1 MAVLRETCNEH
12 KKPHPVLSMRVVLF
26 AGKGGVGKT
35 SVAAASGVAC
45 ARKGL
50 KTLIMS
56 LDAAHSLVDSFDLDK
71 TLMDR
76 NKGKPMRVG
85 ENLYIQEMDVQ
96 EEINKHWGEV
106 HKYISGLLNISGIDE
121 VLAEELA
128 ILPGMEEVSS
138 LLYINRY
145 VARKSYDV
153 ILLDCAPTGES
164 IRFISIP
171 TSLEWYMKKLFD
183 IERKIVKVARPITKR
198 LYGVPLPEDEY
209 FATIQR
215 LFDRLEGIDLILSD
229 PKITT
234 VRLITNP
241 EKIVL
246 KETQRAYMYFSLYKM
261 CVDAVVINRV
271 LPEAIDSG
279 YFSRWRQTQNRYIS
293 ETEQLFSPI
302 PIFKVP
308 LLNDQVVGMTE
319 LSKLAEEIYGELSP
333 DQIFYQDTPYAFRK
347 QQNDYFLDIKIPFLT
362 KREVELSK
370 RNEQLIVRMG
380 GFKRQV
386 LLPRNIAAREP
397 SGAKVERDKI
407 IIKFGGK
414 HGD

>member
-1 MAVLRETCNEH
+1 
-12 KKPHPVLSMRVVLF
+12 MRIVLF

-35 SVAAASGVAC
+35 SIAAASGVVC
-45 ARKGL
+45 AQKGL

-71 TLMDR
+71 SLMDK
-76 NKGKPMRVG
+76 NKGKPIRVAK
-85 ENLYIQEMDVQ
+85 NLSIQEVDVQ
-96 EEINKHWGEV
+96 EEIKKNWGEV
-106 HKYISGLLNISGIDE
+106 HKYISSLLNLSGIDE

-138 LLYINRY
+138 LLHINRY
-145 VARKSYDV
+145 VAEKRYDV

-183 IERKIVKVARPITKR
+183 VERRIVKIARPIAKR
-198 LYGVPLPEDEY
+198 LYDVPLPEDKY
-209 FATIQR
+209 FASIQR
-215 LFDRLEGIDLILSD
+215 LFDRLEGIDRILSD
-229 PKITT
+229 PNITT

-261 CVDAVVINRV
+261 CVDAVIINRI
-271 LPEAIDSG
+271 LPEAVDDG
-279 YFSRWRQTQNRYIS
+279 YFAQWKETQGRYIKK
-293 ETEQLFSPI
+293 TEHLFSPI
-302 PIFKVP
+302 PILKVP
-308 LLNDQVVGMTE
+308 MLSDQVVGMAD
-319 LSKLAEEIYGELSP
+319 LSRLAKEIYGSLNPE
-333 DQIFYQDTPYAFRK
+333 QILYADTPYTFRK
-347 QQNDYFLDIKIPFLT
+347 VGDDYFLDVKIPFLT
-362 KREVELSK
+362 KKEVELSK
-370 RNEQLIVRMG
+370 RNEELIIRIG
-380 GFKRQV
+380 GFKRHV

-407 IIKFGGK
+407 VIKFGGNY
-414 HGD
+414 GS

>member
-1 MAVLRETCNEH
+1 
-12 KKPHPVLSMRVVLF
+12 MRIVLF

-35 SVAAASGVAC
+35 SIAAASGVAC
-45 ARKGL
+45 AQKGL
-50 KTLIMS
+50 KTIVMS
-56 LDAAHSLVDSFDLDK
+56 LDAAHSLVDSFDLDR
-71 TLMDR
+71 TLMDK
-76 NKGKPMRVG
+76 NKGEPIRVAKG
-85 ENLYIQEMDVQ
+85 LYIQEVDVQ
-96 EEINKHWGEV
+96 EEIKKNWGEV
-106 HKYISGLLNISGIDE
+106 HKYISSLLNISGIDE

-138 LLYINRY
+138 LLHINRY
-145 VARKSYDV
+145 VADKSYDV

-183 IERKIVKVARPITKR
+183 VERTIVKVARPIARR

-215 LFDRLEGIDLILSD
+215 LFDRLKGIDKLLSD

-234 VRLITNP
+234 VRLVTNP

-261 CVDAVVINRV
+261 CVDAIIVNRI
-271 LPEAIDSG
+271 LPEAVDHG
-279 YFSRWRQTQNRYIS
+279 YFAKWKETQDHYIK
-293 ETEQLFSPI
+293 ETDQLFSPT

-308 LLNDQVVGMTE
+308 MLSDQVVGKQQ
-319 LSKLAEEIYGELSP
+319 LSKLAKKIYGRSSP
-333 DQIFYQDTPYAFRK
+333 EQVLYKDTPYAFRK
-347 QQNDYFLDIKIPFLT
+347 VKGDYFLDIKIPFLA
-362 KREVELSK
+362 KKEVELSK
-370 RNEQLIVRMG
+370 RNEELIVRIG
-380 GFKRQV
+380 GFKRHV

-397 SGAKVERDKI
+397 SGAKVEQDKVV
-407 IIKFGGK
+407 IKFEEV
-414 HGD
+414 